1 MDMTIE
7 LRGLEVYAHHGCYAE
22 ERAVGG
28 RFVVDADLVV
38 DGGAVARTDN
48 VGDTLNYVD
57 ACRLAAETLARPRHT
72 LEALAADLAARL
84 AERFAARGLR
94 GGWVR
99 VRKFAPPIGL
109 QVESVGVRADIVASR
124 R

>member
-22 ERAVGG
+22 ERTVGG

-38 DGGAVARTDN
+38 ESDAVAATDD
-48 VGDTLNYVD
+48 VSTTLNYVS
-57 ACRLAAETLARPRHT
+57 ACRLIAEVMSLPRNT
-72 LEALAADLAARL
+72 LEALAADIARHME
-84 AERFAARGLR
+84 ERFAGRGLR
-94 GGWVR
+94 GGWVS

-109 QVESVGVRADIVASR
+109 QVESVGVRVALR
-124 R
+124 CGA

>member
-22 ERAVGG
+22 ERTVGG

-38 DGGAVARTDN
+38 ESGAVAATDD
-48 VGDTLNYVD
+48 VSTTLNYVD
-57 ACRLAAETLARPRHT
+57 ACRLVAEVLGLPRNT
-72 LEALAADLAARL
+72 LEAIAADVARRM

-94 GGWVR
+94 GGWVS

-109 QVESVGVRADIVASR
+109 QVGSVGVKVAIPCGA
-124 R
+124 